1 MSICHEPQGMG
12 MPTVYTTAHVL
23 SSIISSAKKTGTVG
37 FVPTMGALHEG
48 HLSLVKRALAEND
61 LVVVSIFVNPTQF
74 NNAED
79 LSAYPRTL
87 DSDLELLSIFDRV
100 IVYAPSVEDI
110 YPKNDFFEAID
121 LGDLDTVL
129 EGAFRPGHFQGVVH
143 VVRNLF
149 YIVQPHTAY
158 FGEKDFQQLAVIRRM
173 VKVLNFNI
181 QIVACPTYRAE
192 NGLALSSRNMRLSEQ
207 GRVDALIIS
216 KAMHYMKGLGRDLTP
231 SEVVE
236 KGKIFFSSGK
246 LDLEYL
252 EIVDADNL
260 TILTDEWTDRAVCCI
275 AAYCEEVRLI
285 DNLTL

>member
-1 MSICHEPQGMG
+1 MG

-192 NGLALSSRNMRLSEQ
+192 NGLALSSRNMRLSAQ

-216 KAMHYMKGLGRDLTP
+216 EAMHYMKGLGRDLTP

>member
-1 MSICHEPQGMG
+1 MG

-48 HLSLVKRALAEND
+48 HLSLVKRALEENS

-74 NNAED
+74 NNAAD

-87 DSDLELLSIFDRV
+87 NTDIELLSSFERV
-100 IVYAPSVEDI
+100 IVYAPGVEDI
-110 YPKNDFFEAID
+110 YPKNDFFEPID
-121 LGDLDTVL
+121 LGNLDTVL

-149 YIVQPHTAY
+149 HIVQPHTAY

-173 VKVLNFNI
+173 VEVLHFDI
-181 QIVACPTYRAE
+181 LIVACPTYRSD

-216 KAMHYMKGLGRDLTP
+216 ETMHYMKSLGRELTP
-231 SEVVE
+231 REVVE
-236 KGKIFFSSGK
+236 KGNAYFSKGK
-246 LDLEYL
+246 LDIEYL
-252 EIVDADNL
+252 EIVDADHL
-260 TILTDEWTDRAVCCI
+260 TILTNEWTERAVCCV

-285 DNLTL
+285 DNLVV

>member
-1 MSICHEPQGMG
+1 
-12 MPTVYTTAHVL
+12 
-23 SSIISSAKKTGTVG
+23 
-37 FVPTMGALHEG
+37 MGALHEG
-48 HLSLVKRALAEND
+48 HLSLVKRALDENA

-74 NNAED
+74 NNAAD

-110 YPKNDFFEAID
+110 YPKNDFFEPID

-173 VKVLNFNI
+173 VHVLNFNI
-181 QIVACPTYRAE
+181 QIVACPTYRAD
-192 NGLALSSRNMRLSEQ
+192 NGLALSSRNRRLSEQ
-207 GRVDALIIS
+207 GRSDALIIS
-216 KAMHYMKGLGRDLTP
+216 ETMHYMKGLGRELTP

-236 KGKIFFSSGK
+236 KGNAFFSEGK
-246 LDLEYL
+246 LDIEYL
-252 EIVDADNL
+252 EIVDADQL
-260 TILTDEWTDRAVCCI
+260 TILTDEWSERAVCCV

-285 DNLTL
+285 DNLAL

>member
-1 MSICHEPQGMG
+1 MG
-12 MPTVYTTAHVL
+12 IPTVYTTAHVL

-121 LGDLDTVL
+121 LGGLDTAL

-192 NGLALSSRNMRLSEQ
+192 NGLALSSRNMRLSAQ

>member
-12 MPTVYTTAHVL
+12 MPTVYTTAHEL
-23 SSIISSAKKTGTVG
+23 SSIISSAKKTGSVG

-48 HLSLVKRALAEND
+48 HLSLVKRALEENS

-74 NNAED
+74 NNAAD

-87 DSDLELLSIFDRV
+87 DADLELLAIFDRV

-110 YPKNDFFEAID
+110 YPKNDFFEPID

-149 YIVQPHTAY
+149 HIVQPNSAY
-158 FGEKDFQQLAVIRRM
+158 FGEKDFQQLAVIKRM
-173 VKVLNFNI
+173 VKVLNFQVN
-181 QIVACPTYRAE
+181 IVACPTYRSG

-216 KAMHYMKGLGRDLTP
+216 ETMNFMKNLGRERTP
-231 SEVVE
+231 AEVVE
-236 KGKIFFSSGK
+236 LGKSYFSKGK
-246 LDLEYL
+246 LDIEYL
-252 EIVDADNL
+252 EIVDADHL
-260 TILTDEWTDRAVCCI
+260 KILTNEWTERAVCCV

-285 DNLTL
+285 DNLAM

>member
-12 MPTVYTTAHVL
+12 MPNVYSTAHVL
-23 SSIISSAKKTGTVG
+23 SSIISSAKKTGNVG
-37 FVPTMGALHEG
+37 FVPTMGALHKG
-48 HLSLVKRALAEND
+48 HLSLVQKALAENE

-74 NNAED
+74 NNAAD

-100 IVYAPSVEDI
+100 IVYAPSVDDI
-110 YPKNDFFEAID
+110 YPKNDFFEPID
-121 LGDLDTVL
+121 LGGLDMVL

-149 YIVQPHTAY
+149 YIIQPHTAY

-173 VKVLNFNI
+173 VKILNFKI
-181 QIVACPTYRAE
+181 QIVACPTYRSE

-207 GRVDALIIS
+207 GRDDALIINET
-216 KAMHYMKGLGRDLTP
+216 MHYMKSLGRGLTP
-231 SEVVE
+231 AEVVE
-236 KGKIFFSSGK
+236 KGKTYFSRSI
-246 LDLEYL
+246 LDIEYL
-252 EIVDADNL
+252 EIVDADQL
-260 TILTDEWTDRAVCCI
+260 TILTDKWTERAVCCV

-285 DNLTL
+285 DNLAL

>member
-192 NGLALSSRNMRLSEQ
+192 NGLALSSRNMRLSAQ

-216 KAMHYMKGLGRDLTP
+216 EAMHYMKGLGRDLTP

>member
-12 MPTVYTTAHVL
+12 MPTVYTTAHAL

-48 HLSLVKRALAEND
+48 HLSLVQRALEEND
-61 LVVVSIFVNPTQF
+61 LVVLSIFVNPTQF
-74 NNAED
+74 NNAAD

-87 DSDLELLSIFDRV
+87 ETDLALLSIFDRV

-121 LGDLDTVL
+121 LGGLDTVL

-173 VKVLNFNI
+173 VKILNFNI
-181 QIVACPTYRAE
+181 QIVACPTYRSE

-207 GRVDALIIS
+207 GKVHALIIS
-216 KAMHYMKGLGRDLTP
+216 ETMHYMKGLGRELTP

-236 KGKIFFSSGK
+236 KGKTYFSKGK
-246 LDLEYL
+246 LEIEYL
-252 EIVDADNL
+252 EIVDAEHL
-260 TILTDEWTDRAVCCI
+260 TILADEWTERAVCCI

>member
-1 MSICHEPQGMG
+1 LSICHEPQGMG

-48 HLSLVKRALAEND
+48 HLSLVKRALGEND